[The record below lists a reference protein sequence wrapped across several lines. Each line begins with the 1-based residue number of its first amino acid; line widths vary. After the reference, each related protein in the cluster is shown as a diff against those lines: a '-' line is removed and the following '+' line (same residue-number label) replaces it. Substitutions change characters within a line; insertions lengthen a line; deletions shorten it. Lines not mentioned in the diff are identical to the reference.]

1 MNPAEAQAK
10 ITQLR
15 SEVARHDELYHR
27 QAAPAI
33 GDFDYD
39 QLKRELADLEVA
51 WPKLATAESPT
62 AKVGDDRAAGFQTYR
77 HRQPMQSLDNTY
89 SVAELREF
97 HARLVKLFE
106 RVEFTYAVEP
116 KIDGLAVSLTYEKG
130 ELARAVTRG
139 NGIEGDDVTT
149 NIRTIK
155 SLPLKLKS
163 SPDAPIP

>member
-51 WPKLATAESPT
+51 WPKLATAE
-62 AKVGDDRAAGFQTYR
+62 
-77 HRQPMQSLDNTY
+77 
-89 SVAELREF
+89 
-97 HARLVKLFE
+97 
-106 RVEFTYAVEP
+106 
-116 KIDGLAVSLTYEKG
+116 
-130 ELARAVTRG
+130 
-139 NGIEGDDVTT
+139 
-149 NIRTIK
+149 
-155 SLPLKLKS
+155 
-163 SPDAPIP
+163 